1 MKNGGVP
8 KQARSTDSRRQRL
21 RGNRIGELRY
31 WRGTR
36 RGILRKK
43 DFMEAGN
50 EGLNVSDCDQG
61 NRISLR
67 FAGRNRA
74 SVSCLANLAT
84 RFGLTIAV
92 RVRQYMREH
101 EDREHH
107 QSERYDLVQAKTRLR
122 LIRHL
127 NDHTL
132 SHFLVRR
139 HRVVTVS
146 NQHLTHPRGPAPT
159 GWPSETK
166 ISPLLT
172 TIAADTWWFCSDE
185 HLIEPDSCR
194 CYFYLFPL
202 VSRPKRFAFSGHLGT
217 D

>member
-21 RGNRIGELRY
+21 KGNRIGELRY

-61 NRISLR
+61 NRISLH

-84 RFGLTIAV
+84 RFGLTIAM

-101 EDREHH
+101 EDRQHH

-122 LIRHL
+122 LITHL

-146 NQHLTHPRGPAPT
+146 NPHLTHPRGLPRQDGLARP
-159 GWPSETK
+159 
-166 ISPLLT
+166 
-172 TIAADTWWFCSDE
+172 
-185 HLIEPDSCR
+185 R
-194 CYFYLFPL
+194 FPL
-202 VSRPKRFAFSGHLGT
+202 C
-217 D
+217 